1 MGIIIPTLEGKMR
14 LNYLKSNTFQNVL
27 SDLSLYSKLLSN
39 PVLKMLLPYLLRWQ
53 WILNLSWHYLI
64 LLTSLLHSRYITQVE
79 SQTKHMG
86 NWTYCPVILPPRPGN
101 SCFSSNILRLTDL
114 NIQLMRNLKNI
125 LDTSIPLSLS
135 LDKVY
140 YSIH

>member
-86 NWTYCPVILPPRPGN
+86 NWTYCPVILPPPPR
-101 SCFSSNILRLTDL
+101 
-114 NIQLMRNLKNI
+114 QLMFLLQHSQTHWPQYPANEK
-125 LDTSIPLSLS
+125 SEEYPWHFHSFIP
-135 LDKVY
+135 
-140 YSIH
+140 IIR